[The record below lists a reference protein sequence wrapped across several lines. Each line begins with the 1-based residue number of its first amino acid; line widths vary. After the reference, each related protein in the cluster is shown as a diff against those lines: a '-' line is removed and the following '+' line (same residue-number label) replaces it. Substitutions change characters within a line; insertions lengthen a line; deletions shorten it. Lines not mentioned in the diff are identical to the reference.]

1 MSREPFSNLPPTV
14 RPVSQSDLV
23 RAALVVVATLV
34 GLQLLWSARFLV
46 LTAFLG
52 ILFGLSAAQAV
63 DWMQTKI
70 RIKRPIAASIIVFGS
85 VGLLVM
91 VALWTG
97 PTLASQSQ
105 ELRTKLPESVTKLEE
120 WLAVNQPRILDLL
133 APPDSLS
140 DSTKTAQKTVPIR
153 EVAVDSAGNIVLDSA
168 QTAAVAA
175 ASRGR
180 LVEAI
185 TRKSPAISGFAF
197 GVLQSTIA
205 VFGAMVLIIFLAV
218 YIAMDPG
225 VYRRGVLLLIPNDRR
240 DRVGE
245 LLTALGGALRT
256 WFATQLIAMVVIG
269 AVTTVILLA
278 IGVRGAFPL
287 GVLAGIF
294 EFIPNVGPTLSAIPA
309 ILMGFADS
317 PRMAL
322 IVLGVYWGIQFL
334 ENNLLIP
341 YLMKEQLDL
350 PPALTL
356 VTQVVMAYVFGFLG
370 LFVAI
375 PLLATIV
382 VGVRMLWVEDD
393 LPPLPTVEW
402 PALRASK
409 GLPKVEEPNEVSP
422 L

>member
-52 ILFGLSAAQAV
+52 VLFGLSAGQAV
-63 DWMQTKI
+63 DWMQTKV
-70 RIKRPIAASIIVFGS
+70 RIKRPFAASIVVFGT
-85 VGLLVM
+85 VAVLVLI
-91 VALWTG
+91 ALWTG
-97 PTLASQSQ
+97 PTLANQSQ
-105 ELRTKLPESVTKLEE
+105 ELRTKLPESVTKLED
-120 WLAVNQPRILDLL
+120 WMAVNQPRLLDVL
-133 APPDSLS
+133 APL
-140 DSTKTAQKTVPIR
+140 DSTADSTAVST
-153 EVAVDSAGNIVLDSA
+153 G
-168 QTAAVAA
+168 
-175 ASRGR
+175 GR
-180 LVEAI
+180 LVGAI
-185 TRKSPAISGFAF
+185 TKKSPAISGFAF

-205 VFGAMVLIIFLAV
+205 VFGAIVMIIFLAL

-269 AVTTVILLA
+269 AVTTVVLLA

-356 VTQVVMAYVFGFLG
+356 ITQVVMAYVFGFLG